1 MKDICSFQRIE
12 KKFWLDEDQY
22 RKLSTV
28 LDQHLKADEYGKS
41 DISNI
46 YYDTNDCYLIRRS
59 IERPL
64 FKEKLRLRCYGKI
77 DDDQK
82 VFIELKKKYDG
93 IGYKQRLATD
103 YRQAKRLLEGNVI
116 GTDRPKTE
124 TEIINMVKR
133 YGLSKK
139 IYVGYKRIA
148 MYDPGDPKLRVTL
161 DSDIC
166 FGDWDEL
173 EQRVLNKQSLMDDRH
188 QILMEIKTSASIPS
202 WLLKEMER
210 LNIYQAP
217 FSKIGASLA
226 KMNDSIEYQGVSYVK

>member
-12 KKFWLDEDQY
+12 KKFWLDEKQCQQLLPTLY
-22 RKLSTV
+22 E
-28 LDQHLKADEYGKS
+28 HLKADEYGKS

-77 DDDQK
+77 SDDQK

-103 YRQAKRLLEGNVI
+103 YRQAKRLLEGKRI
-116 GTDRPKTE
+116 DSDRPKTE

-148 MYDPGDPKLRVTL
+148 MYDPSDPDLRVTL

-166 FGDWDEL
+166 FGDWDES
-173 EQRVLNKQSLMDDRH
+173 EQKALNLQSLMDDRH